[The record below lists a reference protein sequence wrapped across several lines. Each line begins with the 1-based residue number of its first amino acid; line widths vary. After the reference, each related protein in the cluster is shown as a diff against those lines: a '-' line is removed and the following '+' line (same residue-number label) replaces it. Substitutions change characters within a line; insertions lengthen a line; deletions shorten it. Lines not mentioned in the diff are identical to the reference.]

1 MNRSERFYKID
12 HLLQDRKIVSR
23 HDFLSLLEVSLATFR
38 RDLEYM
44 RDRFNAP
51 VIYDSDARGYRYEN
65 DLRLKTDPD

>member
-1 MNRSERFYKID
+1 
-12 HLLQDRKIVSR
+12 VSR